1 MTGTGAWY
9 EALGVVLESGGEGL
23 VLLHCLE
30 VLSGEEVEEGGEEED
45 GLVAVGVGDSVDTV
59 VGIEVV
65 EEGVEVE
72 LEGGAP
78 LLEGMEVLE
87 AEQGGGG
94 SSNRGDGGAG
104 GEDRGGAALSRG
116 GARGGTSVRGA
127 GDAARGGGTSR
138 GGPGSVGQRGG
149 GGSAGRSAETP
160 VDASPV
166 LRSRAP
172 DLGAHGVRE
181 KSFNIYS
188 IWFYFILFISI

>member
-78 LLEGMEVLE
+78 LLEVMEVLE
-87 AEQGGGG
+87 AEQEEGVLPIEVKE
-94 SSNRGDGGAG
+94 ALEVEK
-104 GEDRGGAALSRG
+104 GEVLLS
-116 GARGGTSVRGA
+116 
-127 GDAARGGGTSR
+127 
-138 GGPGSVGQRGG
+138 
-149 GGSAGRSAETP
+149 
-160 VDASPV
+160 
-166 LRSRAP
+166 
-172 DLGAHGVRE
+172 LGAEPGGRG
-181 KSFNIYS
+181 
-188 IWFYFILFISI
+188 LL